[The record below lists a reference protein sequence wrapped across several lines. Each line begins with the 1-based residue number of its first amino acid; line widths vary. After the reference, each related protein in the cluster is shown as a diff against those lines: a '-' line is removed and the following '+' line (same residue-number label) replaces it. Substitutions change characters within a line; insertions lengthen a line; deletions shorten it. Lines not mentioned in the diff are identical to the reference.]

1 MARFRGSRSA
11 FIALAFL
18 VPGFAALAVELT
30 RYWNAGV
37 PISGAVI
44 GIAAVCLFVGGSI
57 LDPTKARI
65 ITGTAVTEGLRVL
78 DGVMVWK
85 RIGRRSTDPLVPVE
99 PPAAAEVPDGA
110 TVIIPD
116 APAGDRNA
124 VPGEAP

>member
-1 MARFRGSRSA
+1 MARFRGSRST
-11 FIALAFL
+11 FVALAFL

-99 PPAAAEVPDGA
+99 PPAPAGVPDGA
-110 TVIIPD
+110 TVILPD